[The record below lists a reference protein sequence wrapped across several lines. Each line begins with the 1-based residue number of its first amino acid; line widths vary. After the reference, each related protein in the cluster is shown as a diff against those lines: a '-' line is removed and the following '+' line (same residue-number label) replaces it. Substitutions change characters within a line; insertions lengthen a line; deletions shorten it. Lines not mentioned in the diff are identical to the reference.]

1 MNIYVGNLSFDATDE
16 DLREV
21 FEQHGRVESAKIIM
35 DSYSGRSRGFGF
47 VEMPDESEARTAI
60 SGLDGQEFMGRALRV
75 DEARPRRQGGGGR
88 GGGFNRHDKIL
99 GRLNLGA

>member
-47 VEMPDESEARTAI
+47 VEMSDESEARSAI

-88 GGGFNRHDKIL
+88 GGGFDRREDDSW
-99 GRLNLGA
+99 

>member
-1 MNIYVGNLSFDATDE
+1 MNLYVGNLSFDATDE

-47 VEMPDESEARTAI
+47 VEMPDASEAQAAI
-60 SGLDGQEFMGRALRV
+60 SGLDGQRVYGKSVESRRSTTASARRRRTRARLR
-75 DEARPRRQGGGGR
+75 
-88 GGGFNRHDKIL
+88 
-99 GRLNLGA
+99 